1 MTRLVPSVRP
11 SAALAR
17 LLGRTSDDADEP
29 LPLGPTLVAGG
40 VAAAVVLPLVWL
52 VVQALGVGQER
63 ALSLLLRAETF
74 QVAFNSFLLVAVV
87 SGASILVAVPLAYLT
102 VRTDLPFSKVVTVV
116 VSLPLVVPS
125 YIGAFAFVSAFGPR
139 GELQALLA
147 PLGVETLPSIYGFHG
162 AALVLTL
169 FTYPYV
175 FITTR
180 AALRTLDT
188 SLIDAAR
195 TLQHSR
201 WEAFRHVTVPQIK
214 PAVAAGTLLVA
225 LYTLSDFG
233 TPAIM
238 QFDAFTRVI
247 YVEYNAFGR
256 DYAAL
261 LSLQLVAVT
270 AFILAVESRVRGS
283 DTLHSGVQ
291 GGRSDDVVRLGTWKW
306 PALGFAGLI
315 AVLGLAVPIAI
326 LGMWLVRGSPTYAA
340 SLAFQWEY
348 AINSVEVS
356 TLAALV
362 ATLFGLPVA
371 YLSSR
376 YRSSLAWLFERV
388 SYVGY
393 AVPGVVMGLALVY
406 FGAAH
411 LTTLYQTIP
420 LLVFAY
426 VVRFLPQA
434 VGSTR
439 ASFLQ
444 VNPRLPEAARTLGR
458 TSLGA
463 FRSVTLPL
471 VAPGLVGGAA
481 LVFLTTMKELP
492 ATLLLRPTG
501 FDTLVTHIWRVQ
513 ASGYY
518 GHAAVPAL
526 ILVAV
531 SGLSM
536 LVILSREG
544 YDVK

>member
-11 SAALAR
+11 SDALAR
-17 LLGRTSDDADEP
+17 LWGYTSDEAEEP
-29 LPLGPTLVAGG
+29 LPLGVTLIAGG
-40 VAAAVVLPLVWL
+40 VAAAVVLPLTWL

-63 ALSLLLRAETF
+63 ALSLLLRAETV
-74 QVAFNSFLLVAVV
+74 QVAVNSFLLVAVV
-87 SGASILVAVPLAYLT
+87 SGASILLAVPLAFLT
-102 VRTDLPFSKVVTVV
+102 VRTDLPARRVGTVV

-139 GELQALLA
+139 GALQNLLA
-147 PLGVETLPSIYGFHG
+147 PLGVEALPSIYGFHG

-180 AALRTLDT
+180 AALKSLDT

-195 TLQHSR
+195 TLQHTR
-201 WEAFRHVTVPQIK
+201 WEAFRRVTLPQIR

-238 QFDAFTRVI
+238 HFDAFTRVI

-261 LSLQLVAVT
+261 LSFQLVAVT

-291 GGRSDDVVRLGTWKW
+291 GGRSDDVVRLGRWKW
-306 PALGFAGLI
+306 PALGFAGLV

-326 LGMWLVRGSPTYAA
+326 LGMWLVRGDPSYAS
-340 SLAFQWEY
+340 SLAFRVEY
-348 AINSVEVS
+348 ALNSVEVS
-356 TLAALV
+356 AVAALI
-362 ATLFGLPVA
+362 ATVLGLPVA
-371 YLSSR
+371 YLSAR
-376 YRSSLAWLFERV
+376 YRTRLSHLFERA

-411 LTTLYQTIP
+411 LTALYQTIP

-458 TSLGA
+458 TSIGA

-513 ASGYY
+513 ASGHY

-531 SGLSM
+531 SALSM